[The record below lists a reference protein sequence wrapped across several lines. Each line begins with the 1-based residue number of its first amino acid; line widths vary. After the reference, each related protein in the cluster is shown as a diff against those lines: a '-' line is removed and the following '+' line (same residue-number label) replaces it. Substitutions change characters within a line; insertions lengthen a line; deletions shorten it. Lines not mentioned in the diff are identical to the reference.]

1 MLFLKEAFSNLPD
14 AVSPLTKI
22 LWHTFFSYTAL
33 SPTGMCYTRSIHT
46 WTTSF
51 MRSCIFQQH
60 PQHTAKCL
68 DKKSTQHINTNTSKH
83 YLQSPAFPFSYTLN
97 LILWLSIK
105 LMPGRNGFCKKYGQ
119 RCTACSLRDHWARQ
133 NGSCHFGNGQMETA
147 TCSLGPSDFYSDVI
161 PFGLASQP
169 PLKKK

>member
-1 MLFLKEAFSNLPD
+1 MLSVLLLKSYDILSLPTQHFPQLGC
-14 AVSPLTKI
+14 VVQGQSMP
-22 LWHTFFSYTAL
+22 WTA
-33 SPTGMCYTRSIHT
+33 
-46 WTTSF
+46 SF

-119 RCTACSLRDHWARQ
+119 RWTSCSVRDHWARQ
-133 NGSCHFGNGQMETA
+133 NGSRWKWPLAPWAHLISILMLFPLVWLH
-147 TCSLGPSDFYSDVI
+147 SLH
-161 PFGLASQP
+161 
-169 PLKKK
+169 